1 MYKKASLMKC
11 EYDKER
17 LTYLLN
23 NPINDVERIA
33 LEEHLIECPDC
44 QKEFEQSQTLWTMMG
59 ELPKPMPS
67 ANMRTDF
74 YAMLEDYKET
84 VAEKNNPLTSIL
96 AKFKQL
102 WTIQPALQL
111 SYSLMLLIF
120 GLGIGYFIN
129 HSSVKL
135 ASNQEITALSSEV
148 QEMKKMM
155 MMSLLENPSASE
167 RMRAVSYSEEITEV
181 NTQVVDA
188 LLMTLNNDENVNV
201 RLMTLEAL
209 TKLSDNARVREGL
222 VQSITKQDSPL
233 VQSAIADVMVKLQE
247 KKSIKP
253 LQKLLKQDNLNEMV
267 KDKIKQSIN
276 QLI

>member
-1 MYKKASLMKC
+1 MKC

-33 LEEHLIECPDC
+33 LEEHLAECLDC
-44 QKEFEQSQTLWTMMG
+44 QKEFEQSQKLWAIMG
-59 ELPKPMPS
+59 EIPKPVPS

-111 SYSLMLLIF
+111 SYSFMLILF
-120 GLGIGYFIN
+120 GLSMGYFIN
-129 HSSVKL
+129 HLNVRQ

>member
-1 MYKKASLMKC
+1 MYKGSLMKC

-23 NPINDVERIA
+23 NPINDLERIA
-33 LEEHLIECPDC
+33 LEQHLAECPDC

-59 ELPKPMPS
+59 EIAKPIPS
-67 ANMRTDF
+67 ANIRTDF
-74 YAMLEDYKET
+74 YMMLEDYKET
-84 VAEKNNPLTSIL
+84 VAQKNNPLTIIL
-96 AKFKQL
+96 VKFKQL
-102 WTIQPALQL
+102 WTVQPAYQL
-111 SYSLMLLIF
+111 SYSIILVMF
-120 GLGIGYFIN
+120 GLGIGYFISN
-129 HSSVKL
+129 TNSKQ
-135 ASNQEITALSSEV
+135 ASNQEIIALSSEV

-181 NTQVVDA
+181 NAQVIDA

-209 TKLSDNARVREGL
+209 TKLSNNSIVREGL
-222 VQSITKQDSPL
+222 VQSITKQESPL